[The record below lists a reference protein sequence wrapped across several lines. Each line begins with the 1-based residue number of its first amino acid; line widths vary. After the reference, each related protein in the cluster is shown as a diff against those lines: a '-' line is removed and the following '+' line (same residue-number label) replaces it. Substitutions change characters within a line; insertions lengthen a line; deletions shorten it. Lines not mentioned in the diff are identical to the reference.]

1 MKAWWLRAALLLLLF
16 VWAPLQA
23 HAQLIDPVATYG
35 GPESSLPSEHDRALA
50 AVYRDEARNLFQS
63 DQSKQALEMMLISL
77 QYDSRHSDG
86 HYELGTHF
94 IEHQSSREIGI
105 LYLLKALQ
113 NDSFQFGSYG
123 EALYRVVRELL
134 NLGYSET
141 ASATLEQFRLG
152 ELGQA
157 DLYAV
162 RARLALEKGELR
174 EAERLAEQGL
184 DRFPDDSRFF
194 TILLERGGQPAFRES
209 RWIERERSSDSDYLA
224 ALLRYIEV
232 IGDDGRRRAL
242 VEDYLSLGGEDPRV
256 FLSGIDA
263 GLSIS
268 MMLSGF
274 LERGGAEDSVLLR
287 HMAFVLVEHGQEDLI
302 AELLEPLNQYSGML
316 YGGYSES
323 GFYTEA
329 IEFVAGRPVRYNAH
343 PRGVAAAQV
352 SFALEADGLPSHVEF
367 QRGGRRIRMRYA
379 DYPVAAQVD
388 FGPAAFAA
396 PRQSY
401 LIIPDRVRRA
411 TLRFPEGGD
420 QGSPWP
426 LRLPL
431 PEPDDEE
438 VWELDAQQIQQH
450 SYRLVESDPES
461 ERVLS
466 VSDLFNGVPL
476 RKVVDESGDGRI
488 DYIRLY
494 VDGVLVR
501 AVRDLNSDGFF
512 EQVELYDA
520 GEFVATAVDENSS
533 GMYLYL
539 ESIGE
544 NGAVYWN
551 ETGELVRRLWEAD
564 EGRIMSLDR
573 FQAGAQPNG
582 FQNIRAWAQR

>member
-1 MKAWWLRAALLLLLF
+1 
-16 VWAPLQA
+16 
-23 HAQLIDPVATYG
+23 
-35 GPESSLPSEHDRALA
+35 
-50 AVYRDEARNLFQS
+50 
-63 DQSKQALEMMLISL
+63 MMRISL
-77 QYDSRHSDG
+77 QYDSLHSDG
-86 HYELGTHF
+86 HYELGLHF
-94 IEHQSSREIGI
+94 IEQQSSREIGI
-105 LYLLKALQ
+105 LYLIKALQ

-134 NLGYSET
+134 DLGYIDT

-162 RARLALEKGELR
+162 RARLAREQGELR

-194 TILLERGGQPAFRES
+194 RILLEQGGQPAFRES
-209 RWIERERSSDSDYLA
+209 RWIERERSSDSGYLA
-224 ALLRYIEV
+224 ALLRYIEA

-242 VEDYLSLGGEDPRV
+242 VEDYLRLGGDDPRV

-263 GLSIS
+263 GLSIP
-268 MMLSGF
+268 MMLAGF
-274 LERGGAEDSVLLR
+274 LERGGAEDSVLVR
-287 HMAFVLVEHGQEDLI
+287 EMAFVLVDQGQEDFI
-302 AELLEPLNQYSGML
+302 EDLLEPLDRYSGML
-316 YGGYSES
+316 FGGYSES

-329 IEFVAGRPVRYNAH
+329 LEFVDGRPVSYYAH

-352 SFALEADGLPSHVEF
+352 GFALEADGLPSYVEF
-367 QRGGRRIRMRYA
+367 QRDGRRIRIGYE
-379 DYPVAAQVD
+379 DYPVVAQVD

-396 PRQSY
+396 PSQSY
-401 LIIPDRVRRA
+401 LVIPDRIRRPA
-411 TLRFPEGGD
+411 LEFPEGVD

-431 PEPDDEE
+431 PEPHDDD
-438 VWELDAQQIQQH
+438 VWDLDAEQIQQH
-450 SYRLVESDPES
+450 SYRFVEADPQS
-461 ERVLS
+461 EQVIT
-466 VSDLFNGVPL
+466 VSDLYNGVPL
-476 RKVVDESGDGRI
+476 RRVVDESGDGSI

-494 VDGVLVR
+494 VDGVPVR

-512 EQVELYDA
+512 EQVELYEA
-520 GEFVATAVDENSS
+520 GELVATAVDENSS

-539 ESIGE
+539 ETIGE

-564 EGRIMSLDR
+564 EGRTMSLDR
-573 FQAGAQPNG
+573 FQYGAQPQG
-582 FQNIRAWAQR
+582 FQNIRTWAER